1 MRPLHLPSFKHTVTF
16 DSSTVCAHTHTHRC
30 TTTIALPA
38 QTPYYMRHVA
48 TSDRMASWLTRN
60 NMRQLNRSLHLA
72 FALALLYVALP
83 SPLALDRAAWHGLAL
98 PCLALRHAKPS
109 GMTLSSCVFLELGE
123 WPPYLIAP
131 NESQATLGRAPCY
144 LRPLRK
150 RSSRGPGIYYSFV

>member
-1 MRPLHLPSFKHTVTF
+1 
-16 DSSTVCAHTHTHRC
+16 
-30 TTTIALPA
+30 
-38 QTPYYMRHVA
+38 
-48 TSDRMASWLTRN
+48 
-60 NMRQLNRSLHLA
+60 MRQLNRSLHLA

-144 LRPLRK
+144 LRPLTK
-150 RSSRGPGIYYSFV
+150 RSSRGPGIYGVHGWTWKNLRFLRAGALTGTLAV